1 MQVGTSLTCDVSGPE
16 SLFQTQ
22 VERQVGTSPYNL
34 PVALWG

>member
-22 VERQVGTSPYNL
+22 VERPVEPLFYTQVL
-34 PVALWG
+34 